1 MKLIKVRFGGI
12 RSMLIRNLK
21 VFSDIRFPNVGEV
34 IESYNTQECFGT
46 TYFLCQYNDLFVSL
60 KKEDI
65 ELIAEKKNGQI
76 SLF

>member
-21 VFSDIRFPNVGEV
+21 SFSDARFPGIGEV
-34 IESYNTQECFGT
+34 IESYETKECFGK
-46 TYFLCQYNDLFVSL
+46 TYFLCQYNNLFIPL
-60 KKEDI
+60 KKSDV
-65 ELIAEKKNGQI
+65 ELIEEKKNGQL